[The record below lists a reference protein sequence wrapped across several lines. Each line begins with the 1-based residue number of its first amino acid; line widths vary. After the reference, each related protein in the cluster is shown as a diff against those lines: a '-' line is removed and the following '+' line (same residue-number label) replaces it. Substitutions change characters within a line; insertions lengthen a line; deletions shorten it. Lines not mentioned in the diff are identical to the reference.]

1 MDDPKPLD
9 SPASRWFI
17 PVVLFLGTLLLI
29 GVTLKDYGVTWDEP
43 PYFHASDLHVR
54 WISDF
59 SANIVTGELRNS
71 LDDQTIRAAWHWN
84 PYNVPH
90 PPFSRIVSG
99 FAKEIS
105 SPFLDKFSAYRI
117 GPALFF
123 AVLVTVIYL
132 WMKELFGAAT
142 GLFSALAAILTPNL
156 FGFAHIAVTDLPLAS
171 MWFLTSYSFW
181 KGLSNWKWSIVLG
194 VIWGLALST
203 KFPAVLILIPL
214 IVWAHLF
221 HRDKYVNNLFT
232 MLFLAP
238 TVMVATQPY
247 LWHQTGLRVLE
258 FLYEGISRGYR
269 AETNFG
275 VLFFGQILPSS
286 QLPWYYSFFMVGVT
300 TPEPLVVLASLGVMS
315 IAWRKNRRSAALLL
329 FFNAVFILVL
339 GVMPGAVLHDGV
351 RQMLSVLPFLAALAG
366 VGFHALL
373 SWLVKFLQNRHAL
386 TQVTRLETKAAGI
399 LILLGCFSPFLD
411 VYLCHPFQ
419 LSFYNRFVG
428 GVRGAYARGLETT
441 YFMEAFTPDFLRA
454 LNEKLPRSATVNASV
469 ANFMLLFYQKE
480 GRLRPDIKLTSGES
494 FDYYVI
500 LNRRTALGPRERRLI
515 NGPTKPFLAVD
526 LADVPLILVFD
537 FKTLTN
543 PRR

>member
-1 MDDPKPLD
+1 MDDSKPLD
-9 SPASRWFI
+9 SRASRWFI
-17 PVVLFLGTLLLI
+17 PVGLFLGTLLLI

-54 WISDF
+54 WISGF
-59 SANIVTGELRNS
+59 SANIVTGEWRNR

-105 SPFLDKFSAYRI
+105 SPFLDKFSAHRM

-142 GLFSALAAILTPNL
+142 GLFSALAVILTPNL

-203 KFPAVLILIPL
+203 KFPAVVILIPL

-232 MLFLAP
+232 MLFIAP
-238 TVMVATQPY
+238 VVMVATQPY

-258 FLYEGISRGYR
+258 FVYEGISRGYR

-286 QLPWYYSFFMVGVT
+286 HLPWHYSFFMIGVT
-300 TPEPLVVLASLGVMS
+300 TPEPLVVLASLGVVS
-315 IAWRKNRRSAALLL
+315 IAWRKNQWSTVLL
-329 FFNAVFILVL
+329 FLFNMVFILVL
-339 GVMPGAVLHDGV
+339 GLMPGAVLHDGV

-399 LILLGCFSPFLD
+399 LILLVCFSPILD

-419 LSFYNRFVG
+419 LSFYNRFIG
-428 GVRGAYARGLETT
+428 GVRGAYVRGLETT
-441 YFMEAFTPDFLRA
+441 YFMEAFTPSFLRE
-454 LNEKLPRSATVNASV
+454 LNEKLPRNASVNASV
-469 ANFMLLFYQKE
+469 ANFMFTFYQE
-480 GRLRPDIKLTSGES
+480 QRRLRSDIRLTNGES

-500 LNRRTALGPRERRLI
+500 LNRRSALGPRERRLI
-515 NGPTKPFLAVD
+515 NGPTKPFLSVD
-526 LADVPLILVFD
+526 LAGIPLVLVFD

-543 PRR
+543 PTR

>member
-1 MDDPKPLD
+1 MDDLKPLE
-9 SPASRWFI
+9 SRPSRWFI
-17 PVVLFLGTLLLI
+17 PVILFLGTLLLI

-54 WISDF
+54 WITGF

-71 LDDQTIRAAWHWN
+71 LDDQTISAAWHWN

-105 SPFLDKFSAYRI
+105 SPFLDKFSAYRM

-142 GLFSALAAILTPNL
+142 GLFSALAMIVTPNL

-171 MWFLTSYSFW
+171 MWFLTAYSFW

-194 VIWGLALST
+194 VTWGLALST

-232 MLFLAP
+232 MLFIAP
-238 TVMVATQPY
+238 VVMVATQPY

-258 FLYEGISRGYR
+258 FVYEGISRGYR

-286 QLPWYYSFFMVGVT
+286 HLPWHYSFFMIGVT

-315 IAWRKNRRSAALLL
+315 ISWRKNRRSAALLL
-329 FFNAVFILVL
+329 FFNAVFILLL

-373 SWLVKFLQNRHAL
+373 NWLVKLLQNRHAL

-399 LILLGCFSPFLD
+399 LILLACFSPILD

-441 YFMEAFTPDFLRA
+441 YFMEAFTPNFLRA
-454 LNEKLPRSATVNASV
+454 LNESLPRDATVNASV

-480 GRLRPDIKLTSGES
+480 GRLRPDIKITNGHS
-494 FDYYVI
+494 FDYSI
-500 LNRRTALGPRERRLI
+500 IFNRRTTLGPGERKLVD
-515 NGPTKPFLAVD
+515 GPTKPLLSVD
-526 LADVPLILVFD
+526 LAGIPLVSVFE
-537 FKTLTN
+537 FNALTK
-543 PRR
+543 PTR

>member
-54 WISDF
+54 WISGF

-105 SPFLDKFSAYRI
+105 SPFLDKFSAYRM

-315 IAWRKNRRSAALLL
+315 IAWRKNRRSAPLLL

-386 TQVTRLETKAAGI
+386 TQVTRVETKAAVI

-419 LSFYNRFVG
+419 LSFYNGFVG

-441 YFMEAFTPDFLRA
+441 YFMEAFTSDFLRA
-454 LNEKLPRSATVNASV
+454 LNEKLPRSATVNASI
-469 ANFMLLFYQKE
+469 ANFMFLFYQKE

-526 LADVPLILVFD
+526 LAGVPLVLVFD